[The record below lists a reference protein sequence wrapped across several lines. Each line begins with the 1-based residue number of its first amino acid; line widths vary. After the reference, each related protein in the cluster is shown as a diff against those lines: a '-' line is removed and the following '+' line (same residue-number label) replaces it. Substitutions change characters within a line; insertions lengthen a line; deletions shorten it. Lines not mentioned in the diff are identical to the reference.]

1 MKAVPEEPVRSRGFV
16 VSSYLC
22 GRWLY
27 RTPNTDGQLYSR
39 LESFPRAAFRCAP
52 GGSSTHAATVWSR
65 ARPGAGGGR
74 LREHSDVSPRSLVVC
89 RGGCVERAGGRVAAS
104 AFACRRP
111 VDCVAC
117 VPCVGGGRGSSHWPR
132 CGGESS
138 DGGCGDWVCRG
149 HGEADRAVLVAAGA
163 HGGVCAWP

>member
-39 LESFPRAAFRCAP
+39 LESFPRVAFRGAP
-52 GGSSTHAATVWSR
+52 GDCSTHTATVWSR
-65 ARPGAGGGR
+65 ARLGAGGGR
-74 LREHSDVSPRSLVVC
+74 LREHSDVPARSLGVC
-89 RGGCVERAGGRVAAS
+89 RRGCAERAGGRAAAS
-104 AFACRRP
+104 AVAGGGALDRA
-111 VDCVAC
+111 AC
-117 VPCVGGGRGSSHWPR
+117 VSCVGGGRGPAHWAR
-132 CGGESS
+132 CGCESPDGGSS
-138 DGGCGDWVCRG
+138 DRICRG
-149 HGEADRAVLVAAGA
+149 HGEAHRAVLVTAGT